1 MALAQRG
8 AAFGSSVASDLPL
21 PLGRGG
27 GKSLCEP
34 LWVRRGRADGLLSG
48 DRRLRRLGGPSGVVG
63 MVSPRRRT
71 VWIERAGPHPGAM
84 WGAVMGISLPHLLSA
99 AGSMVLRASCAAKD
113 DRAVAFLGPRRAGK
127 SSITA
132 ALLTEGWR
140 VMADDALLVR
150 ASGGSVHAQPS
161 FPAMRL
167 WAPLAVSMASTL
179 GLERAPIHPA
189 ADKEWVFLN
198 EQQWSDRAEVQL
210 ACLCV
215 LDDGRLAQLRGTDPM
230 RAILA
235 ATYDPEP
242 RSPER
247 RRRWFRSASQLAS
260 SLPVLRMSV
269 PADYRPDFRFG
280 GGITRQLQA
289 AKVL

>member
-34 LWVRRGRADGLLSG
+34 VWVRRGRADRLYPG
-48 DRRLRRLGGPSGVVG
+48 DRRLRRLGGPSEVVG

-71 VWIERAGPHPGAM
+71 VWIERTGPHPGAM

-99 AGSMVLRASCAAKD
+99 GGSLVLHASCATKD
-113 DRAVAFLGPRRAGK
+113 GRAVAFLGPQRAGK

-140 VMADDALLVR
+140 VVADDALVVR
-150 ASGGSVHAQPS
+150 TAPGCVRVQPS

-167 WAPLAVSMASTL
+167 WAPLAASL
-179 GLERAPIHPA
+179 ASALALERAPIHPA
-189 ADKEWVFLN
+189 VNKEWVFLK
-198 EQQWSDRAEVQL
+198 EEQWSDHAEVQL

-215 LDDGRLAQLRGTDPM
+215 LDDGRLAQLRGTDTM
-230 RAILA
+230 RAVLA
-235 ATYDPEP
+235 AIYDPQT
-242 RSPER
+242 RSPA
-247 RRRWFRSASQLAS
+247 RWRQWFQSASQLAS
-260 SLPVLRMSV
+260 SLPVLRLSV
-269 PADYRPDFRFG
+269 PTDYRPDFRFG
-280 GGITRQLQA
+280 CGITRQLQA
-289 AKVL
+289 ANVL

>member
-1 MALAQRG
+1 MALAHRG

-34 LWVRRGRADGLLSG
+34 VWVRQGRADRLYAG
-48 DRRLRRLGGPSGVVG
+48 DRRLKRLGGPSEVVG

-99 AGSMVLRASCAAKD
+99 GGSLLLHASCASKD
-113 DRAVAFLGPRRAGK
+113 GRAVAFLGPQRAGK

-140 VMADDALLVR
+140 VVSDDALVVR
-150 ASGGSVHAQPS
+150 TAGGCIRVQPS
-161 FPAMRL
+161 FPAVRL
-167 WAPLAVSMASTL
+167 WAPLAASL
-179 GLERAPIHPA
+179 ASALALERAPIHPA
-189 ADKEWVFLN
+189 IDKEWVFLK
-198 EQQWSDRAEVQL
+198 EEQWSDEAEVQL

-215 LDDGRLAQLRGTDPM
+215 LDDGRLNRLRGTDTM
-230 RAILA
+230 RAVLA
-235 ATYDPEP
+235 AIYDPQP
-242 RSPER
+242 RSPA
-247 RRRWFRSASQLAS
+247 RWRQWFHSASQLAS

-269 PADYRPDFRFG
+269 PTDYRPDFRFG

-289 AKVL
+289 ANVL